1 MLWISSALGFPGI
14 DSISLLKLSL
24 IVPKAPTTT
33 ATTFV
38 LTFHILEI
46 SICRSLY
53 FNLISVSFFNT
64 FTSPVIAT
72 STTKQFF
79 SFLFR
84 IIKSGLFARVVLS
97 VDIVLSHIMTL
108 SSIFVTFSDSCII
121 ILFCHWEIKIFAN
134 SPVYV
139 ARHLV
144 VPLQVLH
151 WCKNFTSSNYV
162 TDVLLGF

>member
-1 MLWISSALGFPGI
+1 MNCLNYEPSQNSNRMNTNKNVCPFDVSSSFNQPSTFLRICAAPFNAMFWTSSVLGFPGI

-53 FNLISVSFFNT
+53 FNLFSFFNT
-64 FTSPVIAT
+64 FTSSGVAT
-72 STTKQFF
+72 STIKQFC

-84 IIKSGLFARVVLS
+84 IIKGSQVSGLFA
-97 VDIVLSHIMTL
+97 
-108 SSIFVTFSDSCII
+108 SCLLK
-121 ILFCHWEIKIFAN
+121 LFY
-134 SPVYV
+134 P
-139 ARHLV
+139 
-144 VPLQVLH
+144 
-151 WCKNFTSSNYV
+151 T
-162 TDVLLGF
+162 